1 MYVFGG
7 YTDHNHNDTFQYHFG
22 TAPLCVAC
30 RAVRVRVQWCVCVC
44 VHGLTT
50 HGRAGTREWTQL
62 ECTGEVPSQRSGH
75 NAVMY
80 NGAMY
85 VFGGYDGSKRLN
97 DLFKLDISTSH
108 SLQGGCG
115 NGVEVAADVS
125 WLCSA
130 LTW

>member
-1 MYVFGG
+1 MS
-7 YTDHNHNDTFQYHFG
+7 
-22 TAPLCVAC
+22 C
-30 RAVRVRVQWCVCVC
+30 RV

-50 HGRAGTREWTQL
+50 RGRAGTREWTQL

-108 SLQGGCG
+108 SLPRP
-115 NGVEVAADVS
+115 VVVMVVR
-125 WLCSA
+125 WLLTSA
-130 LTW
+130 GSGRSKRVR